1 MKTWHITLWLA
12 ALVVLAAPIA
22 AAQAQ
27 QAAPVVPKYDAAT
40 EATFKG
46 TITDISDRNC
56 PISGTMGFHFVLKFE
71 DGKTIEVHVAA
82 SRFMKEYSLALNK
95 GDQVE
100 VLGSKVKFEGADTI
114 LAREVSRGEE
124 VFVFRDKTGKP
135 AW

>member
-12 ALVVLAAPIA
+12 ALVVLAAQIA

-56 PISGTMGFHFVLKFE
+56 PISGTMGFHFVLKLE

-82 SRFMKEYSLALNK
+82 SRFMKEYGLALNK

-100 VLGSKVKFEGADTI
+100 VLGSKVKFGGADTI